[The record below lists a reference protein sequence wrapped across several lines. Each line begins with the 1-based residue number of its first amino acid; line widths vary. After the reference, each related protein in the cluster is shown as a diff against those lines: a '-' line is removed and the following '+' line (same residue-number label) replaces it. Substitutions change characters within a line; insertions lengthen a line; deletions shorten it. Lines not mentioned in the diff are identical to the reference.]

1 MKPGRMLT
9 LIGVVLIVSAWV
21 FASGIPKA
29 AHNDF
34 DTFVRTGGGRTS
46 LAQGVPDA
54 YRRMSAYCR
63 MLQSFYVGSAG
74 LICLAIGLGDRGRR
88 A

>member
-1 MKPGRMLT
+1 MKPSRMLT
-9 LIGVVLIVSAWV
+9 LVGVVLIVSAWV

-34 DTFVRTGGGRTS
+34 DTFVQKGGGRTNLTPS
-46 LAQGVPDA
+46 VPDA
-54 YRRMSAYCR
+54 YRRMSAYRR